1 MNAAIGQQLTEA
13 AVPDPRPPRRHRRRR
28 VIITVALVLALAA
41 GGTAAGLTASLNQ
54 RPAASSGV
62 QDNGAPTATAP
73 VTRRTLAS
81 QRNVAGTLGY
91 AGSYTILGQGGGT
104 ITWLPSAG
112 QVIRQGQE
120 LYGLNGSPVILLYGS
135 IPAYRTL
142 AEGTTASDVTGA
154 DVRQLN
160 RDLVALGYAS
170 RADLDPNSDQFTWAT
185 KAGIEKLQ
193 QHFGLKQSGELSLGQ
208 VVFLPTAAR
217 VTDVTATLGGQAGGP
232 VFKATSTTPQ
242 VSVNLDASLQAQV
255 KTGDRVSITLPN
267 GQVTP
272 GVVTS
277 VGTVATTGSGSGSG
291 SSGAATVPVTIS
303 PLMPS
308 SGRIDQAS
316 VQVAITAATVHDA
329 LVVPVNALLALA
341 SGGFAVEVAG
351 PNGRHALVPVTTG
364 LFDDTD
370 GLVQVTGNLTPGQR
384 VVVPAS

>member
-1 MNAAIGQQLTEA
+1 VNPATGRQLTGAEL
-13 AVPDPRPPRRHRRRR
+13 PDPQPPRHHRRRK
-28 VIITVALVLALAA
+28 VIITVALALALGA
-41 GGTAAGLTASLNQ
+41 GGTAAGLTAWPNQ
-54 RPAASSGV
+54 RPAASGV
-62 QDNGAPTATAP
+62 HDNGAATSTVP
-73 VTRRTLAS
+73 VARRTLSS
-81 QRNVAGTLGY
+81 QRSVAGTLGY

-112 QVIRQGQE
+112 QVIRQGQQ
-120 LYGLNGSPVILLYGS
+120 LYGLNGSPVILLYGNT
-135 IPAYRTL
+135 PAYRTL

-170 RADLDPNSDQFTWAT
+170 RADLDPNSDKFTWAT
-185 KAGIEKLQ
+185 KAAIQKLQ
-193 QHFGLKQSGELSLGQ
+193 KHLGVKQSGELSLGQ

-255 KTGDRVSITLPN
+255 KNGDRVSITLPT
-267 GQVTP
+267 GHVTS

-277 VGTVATTGSGSGSG
+277 VGTVAATGSGSGSG
-291 SSGAATVPVTIS
+291 SSGNATVPVTIS
-303 PLMPS
+303 PQMPS
-308 SGRIDQAS
+308 SGHIDQAS
-316 VQVAITAATVHDA
+316 VEVAITAATVRDA

-351 PNGRHALVPVTTG
+351 PNGKHVLVPVTTG
-364 LFDDTD
+364 LFDDSD

>member
-1 MNAAIGQQLTEA
+1 VNAVINQPLTEA
-13 AVPDPRPPRRHRRRR
+13 EVPDPRPPRRHRRRK
-28 VIITVALVLALAA
+28 VIVTAAIVIALGA
-41 GGTAAGLTASLNQ
+41 GGIVGDRIYAANQ
-54 RPAASSGV
+54 RPAASGV
-62 QDNGAPTATAP
+62 RDNGAATATVP
-73 VTRRTLAS
+73 VSRRTLSS
-81 QRNVAGTLGY
+81 QQSVAGTLGY

-104 ITWLPSAG
+104 VTWLPSAG

-142 AEGTTASDVTGA
+142 AEGKTAADVTGA

-170 RADLDPNSDQFTWAT
+170 RADLDPSSDEFTWAT
-185 KAGIEKLQ
+185 KAAIQKLQ
-193 QHFGLKQSGELSLGQ
+193 QHLGGKQSGELSRGQ

-232 VFKATSTTPQ
+232 VLKATSTTPQ
-242 VSVNLDASLQAQV
+242 VSVKLDASLQSQV
-255 KTGDRVSITLPN
+255 KAGDRVSITLPN

-277 VGTVATTGSGSGSG
+277 VGTVATSGSGSG
-291 SSGAATVPVTIS
+291 SSGSATVPVTIS
-303 PLMPS
+303 PGTMPS
-308 SGRIDQAS
+308 AGHLDQAS
-316 VQVAITAATVHDA
+316 VQVAITAATVRDA

-341 SGGFAVEVAG
+341 GGGFAVEVVGADG
-351 PNGRHALVPVTTG
+351 KHALVRVTTG
-364 LFDDTD
+364 LFDDSD

-384 VVVPAS
+384 VVVPSS

>member
-1 MNAAIGQQLTEA
+1 MNAATGQQLTEA
-13 AVPDPRPPRRHRRRR
+13 EVPGPQPPRRHRRRK
-28 VIITVALVLALAA
+28 VIITVALVLALGA
-41 GGTAAGLTASLNQ
+41 GGTAAALTASLNQ
-54 RPAASSGV
+54 RPAAGSGV
-62 QDNGAPTATAP
+62 QDNGAATATVP
-73 VTRRTLAS
+73 VARRTLSS

-120 LYGLNGSPVILLYGS
+120 LYGLNGSPVILLYGR

-170 RADLDPNSDQFTWAT
+170 RADLDPTSDQFTWAT

-217 VTDVTATLGGQAGGP
+217 VTDVTATLGGQVGGP

-291 SSGAATVPVTIS
+291 SSAATVPVTIS

-308 SGRIDQAS
+308 SGHIDQAS
-316 VQVAITAATVHDA
+316 VEVAITAATVHDA

-341 SGGFAVEVAG
+341 SGGFAVEVVGA
-351 PNGRHALVPVTTG
+351 NGKHALVPVTTG

>member
-1 MNAAIGQQLTEA
+1 MNAAIDKLTEA
-13 AVPDPRPPRRHRRRR
+13 AVPDARPPRRHRRRKA
-28 VIITVALVLALAA
+28 IITVAVALALGA

-142 AEGTTASDVTGA
+142 AEGQTASDVTGA

-185 KAGIEKLQ
+185 KAGIENLQ
-193 QHFGLKQSGELSLGQ
+193 QHFGLKQSGQLTLGQ
-208 VVFLPTAAR
+208 IVFLPTAAR

-232 VFKATSTTPQ
+232 VFKATSTTPR

-255 KTGDRVSITLPN
+255 KAGDRVSITLPD

-291 SSGAATVPVTIS
+291 SSGTATVPVTIS

-316 VQVAITAATVHDA
+316 VEVAITAATVRDA
-329 LVVPVNALLALA
+329 LVVPVSALLALA

-351 PNGRHALVPVTTG
+351 QNGRHALVPVTTG

-370 GLVQVTGNLTPGQR
+370 GLVQVTGDLTPGQR